1 MASISRHFYRSGFI
15 AGGAFKKTGAVVH
28 SHQWNAARLMS
39 SGAAGKA
46 SKMKMV
52 LKGIGVG
59 LTIGTG
65 IAVYYSF
72 KPADQHFTNS
82 VVEVY
87 VVDRRPNVPIAR
99 KIVNEN
105 DKSDLDLVL
114 FQYQTCPFCCK
125 VRAFLDYSG
134 LTYSVVEVDSV
145 LRQSLKWSPY
155 KKVPSLLARRKDGT
169 YVQLTESSTIISVLS
184 AYLLDP
190 DLTIEKSLSHYPHV
204 EYELEDGHKKQDVL
218 NKYNRLNNEKLMK
231 THTKEWLE

>member
-1 MASISRHFYRSGFI
+1 MASISRCIYRSGFI
-15 AGGAFKKTGAVVH
+15 AGGAFKTTGAVVH

-39 SGAAGKA
+39 SKAGGAG
-46 SKMKMV
+46 SKVKMA
-52 LKGIGVG
+52 LKGIGIG
-59 LTIGTG
+59 LTGSVA
-65 IAVYYSF
+65 IASYFSF
-72 KPADQHFTNS
+72 KPKDQHFQFTP
-82 VVEVY
+82 VEVY
-87 VVDRRPNVPIAR
+87 VVDHKPDVPIAR

-105 DKSDLDLVL
+105 DKSGLDLVL

-169 YVQLTESSTIISVLS
+169 YIQLTESSRIISVLS

-190 DLTIEKSLSHYPHV
+190 DLTIDTAVTYYPNLKIEDKS
-204 EYELEDGHKKQDVL
+204 GHKKPDVI
-218 NKYNRLNNEKLMK
+218 NKYNRLNDNKVT
-231 THTKEWLE
+231 THYTKEWEA